1 MFELE
6 EMQGC
11 HSCVNEKDFDTEK
24 EPCKSCYGFS
34 HYENKNEFLENTST
48 TQMRWE
54 ID

>member
-24 EPCKSCYGFS
+24 EPCKSCNGFS
-34 HYENKNEFLENTST
+34 HYINKYENQNNHIKEGNK
-48 TQMRWE
+48 
-54 ID
+54 

>member
-11 HSCVNEKDFDTEK
+11 HSCINEKDFDTEK

-34 HYENKNEFLENTST
+34 HYENKDKVKEK
-48 TQMRWE
+48 
-54 ID
+54 